1 MSEAKT
7 GFTRGFFGCFGVL
20 AAIVFVIIAFAAL
33 SHCAAVIP
41 ANDGQADTSEKDF
54 NRLTYAGHCANALA
68 EAGGKGQINAD
79 RSAVVVPWSI
89 VKVGGTD
96 NLPVLECAVTEGD
109 RVRFVTVEVV
119 CEDDSAERC
128 SALKGVSDARTV
140 R

>member
-20 AAIVFVIIAFAAL
+20 AAIVFVIVAFVAL
-33 SHCAAVIP
+33 SHCAAVVP
-41 ANDGQADTSEKDF
+41 ASDEQTEAAGKDF
-54 NRLTYAGHCANALA
+54 NRLTYASHCANALA
-68 EAGGKGQINAD
+68 EAGGKGQVNAA

-96 NLPVLECAVTEGD
+96 TLPVLECAVTEGD

-119 CEDDSAERC
+119 CEDDNAERC
-128 SALKGVSDARTV
+128 SSLKGVSDARTV

>member
-20 AAIVFVIIAFAAL
+20 AAIVFVIVAFVAL
-33 SHCAAVIP
+33 SHCAAVMP
-41 ANDGQADTSEKDF
+41 ANGERAEIEKDF
-54 NRLTYAGHCANALA
+54 NRLTYASHCANALE
-68 EAGGKGQINAD
+68 EAGGKGQVNAS
-79 RSAVVVPWSI
+79 RSAIVMPWSI
-89 VKVGGTD
+89 LKVGGTD
-96 NLPVLECAVTEGD
+96 DLPVLECAITDSD

-119 CEDDSAERC
+119 CSDDSAERC

>member
-20 AAIVFVIIAFAAL
+20 AAIVFVIVAFVAL

-41 ANDGQADTSEKDF
+41 SNDEQTEAAGKDF
-54 NRLTYAGHCANALA
+54 NRLTYASHCANALA
-68 EAGGKGQINAD
+68 EAGGKGQVNAA

-96 NLPVLECAVTEGD
+96 TLPVLECAVTEGD

-119 CEDDSAERC
+119 CEDDNAERC
-128 SALKGVSDARTV
+128 SSLKGVSDARTV

>member
-7 GFTRGFFGCFGVL
+7 GFTRGFCGGFGVI

-33 SHCAAVIP
+33 SHCAAVMP
-41 ANDGQADTSEKDF
+41 ADGNSAPAERDF
-54 NRLTYAGHCANALA
+54 NRLTYASHCANALA
-68 EAGGKGQINAD
+68 EAGGKGQVNAD
-79 RSAVVVPWSI
+79 RSAVVTPWSI

-96 NLPVLECAVTEGD
+96 SLPVLECAVTEGD

-119 CEDDSAERC
+119 CADDSAERC